1 VFRGITIAGMI
12 LVNNPGTWRAVYPP
26 LAHADWHGWTPTDLI
41 FPFFLFIV
49 GAAIPL
55 GLGRRLA
62 RGEGRRDVVRK
73 IVLRALVIFGLGL
86 VLAGFPRFELA
97 DIRIMG
103 VLQRIA
109 LCYLAASAVFLA
121 VSWRAQVLVAG
132 ALLLGYWGLMT
143 LVPVPGFG
151 AGDLG
156 KEGNLAAYVDRAVL
170 GRHIWRAGRV
180 YDPEGLLSTLPA
192 IATTLLGVLAGQWIG
207 SGRPAPVIT
216 RGMLGSGIVL
226 LGLGLAWGQWFPINK
241 SLWTSSYVLFTG
253 GVALLLLGALHW
265 CIEIA
270 GVDWWT
276 PPFVVLGVNA
286 LAAFVLSTLLARILV
301 LAGWHRP
308 LYERLF
314 APWASPPAA
323 SLAFAAAYVLLWLA
337 VMALLHRKR
346 LFLTI

>member
-1 VFRGITIAGMI
+1 MFRGITIAGMI

-49 GAAIPL
+49 GVAIPL
-55 GLGRRLA
+55 ALGRRLD
-62 RGEGRRDVVRK
+62 RGDRRRDVVSK
-73 IVLRALVIFGLGL
+73 IVLRAVVIFALGL
-86 VLAGFPRFELA
+86 VLTGFPRFELA

-109 LCYLAASAVFLA
+109 LCYLAASGVFLA
-121 VSWRAQVLVAG
+121 ASWRAQALVAA

-151 AGDLG
+151 PGDLG

-170 GRHIWRAGRV
+170 GPHIWRTGRV

-192 IATTLLGVLAGQWIG
+192 IATTLLGVLTGQWIG

-216 RGMLGSGIVL
+216 RGMLGTGVVL

-265 CIEIA
+265 CIEVA
-270 GVDWWT
+270 GVRWWT
-276 PPFVVLGVNA
+276 PPFVALGVNA

-301 LAGWHRP
+301 LADWHRP

-314 APWASPPAA
+314 APWASPAAA

-337 VMALLHRKR
+337 AMALLYRKR